1 MGKKLTKFYIDFV
14 MELLDGILKLINGVV
29 VIVCVL
35 QLSNVLILQLLIL
48 SLGVLQLSFQ
58 IFSLGLSFVK
68 ITGET
73 FYLLGQIVIS
83 VFEILFDFFHFIA
96 FFLEVS
102 DLFLL
107 LGNGGFLV
115 FYFFVIDIIFLLQ
128 LWNPALTWLQVDPD
142 SLGDFSLVYNF

>member
-128 LWNPALTWLQVDPD
+128 L
-142 SLGDFSLVYNF
+142 